1 MVVLSTAL
9 QSVFIDVV
17 EEVFLALDLELGV
30 FFVAEALI
38 IVDGD
43 S

>member
-1 MVVLSTAL
+1 MNSGGAF
-9 QSVFIDVV
+9 QGVFVGVV

-30 FFVAEALI
+30 FLVAEALI
-38 IVDGD
+38 VVDGD